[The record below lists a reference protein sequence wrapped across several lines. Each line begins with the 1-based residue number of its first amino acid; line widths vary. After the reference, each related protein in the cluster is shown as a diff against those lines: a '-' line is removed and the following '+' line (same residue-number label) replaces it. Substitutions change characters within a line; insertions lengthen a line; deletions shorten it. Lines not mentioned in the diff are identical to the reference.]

1 MSKPIRFLYVMFNI
15 IFTLSAMKHFQ
26 DGETMNTVIDSLIV
40 FANTMFL
47 TFAGGDRK

>member
-1 MSKPIRFLYVMFNI
+1 MSKPIRFLYLVFSI
-15 IFTLSAMKHFQ
+15 IFTLSAMQAFQ
-26 DGETMNTVIDSLIV
+26 EGETTTGVIDSILV